1 MGKLTFESG
10 NHKITSFMVYGTGSA
25 GAVVN
30 LEPTFELENN
40 YEYFVNVN
48 IFVTTIGTTGS
59 VSFITSAPVII
70 SESSGSWLLGGAT
83 APDTV
88 VLLTKSTEYPYDG
101 SVDISATLNAT
112 GSTAGEFWVQIDP
125 TTETEG
131 EFNITGFIEM
141 IRNLK
146 TE

>member
-10 NHKITSFMVYGTGSA
+10 NHKITSFMVYGTGST

-40 YEYFVNVN
+40 YEYFVNAN

-83 APDTV
+83 APDTDV
-88 VLLTKSTEYPYDG
+88 VLTKSTEYPYDG

-125 TTETEG
+125 TQETEG
-131 EFNITGFIEM
+131 EFNITGFIEI